1 MGQVALALTLLAG
14 AGLLGRS
21 LAALRAVDPG
31 FRQDHV
37 LTGDLSLAGAD
48 YPEEHQVVETFE
60 AIRTR
65 VAALPGVLAAG
76 AVTNL
81 PLASGL
87 GDLNIRIE
95 GRVVAEG
102 EVSPRADWQAV
113 TPGYFDAMGLVV
125 KRGRAIDE
133 RDRTGAPGAVV
144 INETMA
150 ERYWPGQDPLGVR
163 FVLGGR
169 AGPGLVT
176 VVGVV
181 GDVRHGS
188 LADPRVSQ
196 MYLAHAQFRF
206 WNGGSVARS
215 LTLVVR
221 SAGDPQ
227 APGAAIRGAVHT
239 VDPRLPLSDVQAME
253 DVVTASLG
261 RERFLFA
268 LAGAFAV
275 IALVLGALGVYGVLA
290 YAVAR
295 RTREIG
301 LRLALG
307 ARGREVARL
316 IALEGGRLVLG
327 GTVLGLVG
335 AMLLGRLLRGLLFG
349 VAPLDPLTLIGAP
362 LALAGAALV
371 ATWLP
376 ARRAARLDPMEALR
390 ND

>member
-1 MGQVALALTLLAG
+1 V
-14 AGLLGRS
+14 
-21 LAALRAVDPG
+21 
-31 FRQDHV
+31 
-37 LTGDLSLAGAD
+37 
-48 YPEEHQVVETFE
+48 
-60 AIRTR
+60 
-65 VAALPGVLAAG
+65 
-76 AVTNL
+76 
-81 PLASGL
+81 
-87 GDLNIRIE
+87 
-95 GRVVAEG
+95 
-102 EVSPRADWQAV
+102 
-113 TPGYFDAMGLVV
+113 
-125 KRGRAIDE
+125 
-133 RDRTGAPGAVV
+133 VV

-150 ERYWPGQDPLGVR
+150 ERYWPGDDPIGAR

-176 VVGVV
+176 VVGIV

-188 LADPRVSQ
+188 LAEPRISQ

-221 SAGDPQ
+221 STGDPQ
-227 APGAAIRGAVHT
+227 ALATSIRGAVHV
-239 VDPRLPLSDVQAME
+239 VDPRLPIANVQAME
-253 DVVTASLG
+253 EVVTASLG

-268 LAGAFAV
+268 LAAAFAV
-275 IALVLGALGVYGVLA
+275 VALVLGALGVYGVLA
-290 YAVAR
+290 YGVAR

-327 GTVLGLVG
+327 GTVLGLAG
-335 AMLLGRLLRGLLFG
+335 AILLGRLLRGLLFG

-362 LALAGAALV
+362 LALTGAAVV

-390 ND
+390 HE